1 MRGSALSAL
10 RPETPPR
17 SASAVGRGVNDALR
31 SQGVPGPTRA
41 PLFSATEFTDALP
54 VCGTPWWTHSQRS
67 GVRGAAPGCG
77 RREGPWGGRRAGRRG
92 HSAEPRTPPTP
103 VVVLSHRQSVQLQA
117 ESVCGGAGRRPRR
130 GRQTPCGPPRASGAR
145 GAIVAPRP
153 ILSVRQARGGGH
165 SSAQRRKWF
174 LGPRVRVRFQLEHPV
189 WRPRTPRVTLRFP
202 RLAARHGHPLHRHH
216 AARAPQAAAPCPLLR
231 GHRHPHRHLWR
242 DR

>member
-1 MRGSALSAL
+1 MVDTF
-10 RPETPPR
+10 PK
-17 SASAVGRGVNDALR
+17 GR
-31 SQGVPGPTRA
+31 
-41 PLFSATEFTDALP
+41 
-54 VCGTPWWTHSQRS
+54 

-117 ESVCGGAGRRPRR
+117 ESVCVGGGKTPAAWAADTVRAPAGFRGPRGDR
-130 GRQTPCGPPRASGAR
+130 CPPPRPQCASGTR
-145 GAIVAPRP
+145 WGAQ
-153 ILSVRQARGGGH
+153 LSAASEMVSG
-165 SSAQRRKWF
+165 SPS
-174 LGPRVRVRFQLEHPV
+174 PRVLIRFPLEHPV
-189 WRPRTPRVTLRFP
+189 WRPRTPRVTPRFP

-216 AARAPQAAAPCPLLR
+216 AARAPQAAAPRPLLR